1 MARLYIL
8 LAFVLTAPVLLWA
21 AEDAPAPTP
30 EETTLM
36 LSAMKL
42 LISPS
47 RCWMDPPL
55 QVVERSDSHSF

>member
-21 AEDAPAPTP
+21 AEDAPAQ
-30 EETTLM
+30 LLKKRRSM